1 MEHDAFREGSYAK
14 GDAHDGGG
22 DDADK
27 DGALDLIGHEHGGNQ
42 KADQGHDGGVVASH
56 GGKVRHIGRGA
67 HHDARIQKA
76 DECDK
81 QADTGADGML
91 DGGGDG
97 IDDLAPQG
105 RNRHQEEQGAGD
117 QHDGQ
122 GVLPGIAHAEA
133 YAKGKEGVQ
142 AHNFFFRSCL
152 PD

>member
-1 MEHDAFREGSYAK
+1 MAVSRGKRPNCIKPLKPSGEHGAKGGGQGAEAMEHDAFREGSYAK

-76 DECDK
+76 DEC
-81 QADTGADGML
+81 
-91 DGGGDG
+91 
-97 IDDLAPQG
+97 
-105 RNRHQEEQGAGD
+105 R
-117 QHDGQ
+117 
-122 GVLPGIAHAEA
+122 
-133 YAKGKEGVQ
+133 
-142 AHNFFFRSCL
+142 
-152 PD
+152 